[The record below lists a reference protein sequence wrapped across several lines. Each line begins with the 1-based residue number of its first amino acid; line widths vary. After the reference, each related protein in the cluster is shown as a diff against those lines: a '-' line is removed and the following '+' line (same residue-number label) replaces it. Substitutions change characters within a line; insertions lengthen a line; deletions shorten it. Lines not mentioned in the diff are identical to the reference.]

1 MYAVL
6 SVTDKTGITELGAGL
21 SRLGL
26 RLAATAGTAGLLREA
41 GLDATVIGDLSGVPE
56 LMGGRVRAFHPSV
69 FGGLLYRRGHPA
81 DEADVRRHGVPRID
95 VLVCNFRN
103 LPPDDASEGVLDS
116 IDVGGP
122 AMVRAAAKNHA
133 DVLPVVDPADYGAV
147 LAALTAA
154 DGRAG
159 ATDPGFRRR
168 LAVKAFART
177 EAYDRSIH
185 QFLARLAETGA
196 GQPRT

>member
-1 MYAVL
+1 M
-6 SVTDKTGITELGAGL
+6 TDKTGITELGAGL

-26 RLAATAGTAGLLREA
+26 RLVATSGTAALLRES
-41 GLDATVIGDLSGVPE
+41 GLDATVVGDLSGVPE

-95 VLVCNFRN
+95 VLVCNFRD
-103 LPPDDASEGVLDS
+103 LPPDDTSEGVLDS

-133 DVLPVVDPADYGAV
+133 DVLAVVDPADYGAV
-147 LAALTAA
+147 LDALTAA
-154 DGRAG
+154 GGRVG

-168 LAVKAFART
+168 LAVKAFVRT
-177 EAYDRSIH
+177 AAYDRSVH
-185 QFLARLAETGA
+185 RFLARLAESRPGR
-196 GQPRT
+196 PRP

>member
-26 RLAATAGTAGLLREA
+26 RLAATAGTARLLREA
-41 GLDATVIGDLSGVPE
+41 GLEATVIGELSGVPE

-81 DEADVRRHGVPRID
+81 DEADVRHHHVPRID
-95 VLVCNFRN
+95 VLVCNFRD
-103 LPPDDASEGVLDS
+103 LPPDDASEAVLDS

-147 LAALTAA
+147 LGALTAA
-154 DGRAG
+154 GGRVG
-159 ATDPGFRRR
+159 ATDPEFRRR
-168 LAVKAFART
+168 LAVKAFVRT
-177 EAYDRSIH
+177 AAYDRSIH
-185 QFLARLAETGA
+185 RLLARPAQNPA
-196 GQPRT
+196 GHSRP

>member
-21 SRLGL
+21 SRLGM
-26 RLAATAGTAGLLREA
+26 RLVATSGTAGLLREA

-69 FGGLLYRRGHPA
+69 FGGLLYRRGHPR
-81 DEADVRRHGVPRID
+81 DEADVRRHRVPRID
-95 VLVCNFRN
+95 VLVCNFRDV
-103 LPPDDASEGVLDS
+103 PPDDSTDGAVDS

-133 DVLPVVDPADYGAV
+133 DVLPVVDPADYGDV
-147 LAALTAA
+147 VDALTAVGGVVSETGLA
-154 DGRAG
+154 
-159 ATDPGFRRR
+159 FRRR
-168 LAVKAFART
+168 LARKAFLRT
-177 EAYDRSIH
+177 AAYDQSIH
-185 QFLARLAETGA
+185 RLLTRLTETGQA
-196 GQPRT
+196 PPRS

>member
-6 SVTDKTGITELGAGL
+6 SVTDKTGITELGTAL

-26 RLAATAGTAGLLREA
+26 RLVATAGTAGLLREA
-41 GLDATVIGDLSGVPE
+41 GLDATVIGELSGVPE

-81 DEADVRRHGVPRID
+81 DEADVRRHHVPRID
-95 VLVCNFRN
+95 VLVCNFRD
-103 LPPDDASEGVLDS
+103 LPSDDVRAGVADS

-122 AMVRAAAKNHA
+122 AMVRAAAKNHT

-147 LAALTAA
+147 VDALTAA
-154 DGRAG
+154 GGRAG
-159 ATDPGFRRR
+159 ATDPAFRRR

-177 EAYDRSIH
+177 AAYDASIH
-185 QFLARLAETGA
+185 RALARLAEPDA
-196 GQPRT
+196 RRPRP

>member
-6 SVTDKTGITELGAGL
+6 SVTDKTGITELGTAL

-26 RLAATAGTAGLLREA
+26 RLVATAGTAGLLREA
-41 GLDATVIGDLSGVPE
+41 GLDATVIGELSGVPE

-81 DEADVRRHGVPRID
+81 DEADVRRHHVPRID
-95 VLVCNFRN
+95 VLVCNFRD
-103 LPPDDASEGVLDS
+103 LPPGDVRAGVADS

-122 AMVRAAAKNHA
+122 AMVRAAAKNHT

-147 LAALTAA
+147 VDALTAA
-154 DGRAG
+154 GGRAG
-159 ATDPGFRRR
+159 ATDPAFRRR

-177 EAYDRSIH
+177 AAYDASIH
-185 QFLARLAETGA
+185 RALARLAEPDA
-196 GQPRT
+196 RRPRP

>member
-6 SVTDKTGITELGAGL
+6 SVTDKTGITELGTAL

-26 RLAATAGTAGLLREA
+26 RLVATAGTAGLLREA
-41 GLDATVIGDLSGVPE
+41 GLDATVIGELSGVPE

-81 DEADVRRHGVPRID
+81 DEADVRRHHVPRID
-95 VLVCNFRN
+95 VLVCNFRD
-103 LPPDDASEGVLDS
+103 LPPGDVRAGVADS

-122 AMVRAAAKNHA
+122 AMVRAAAKNHT

-147 LAALTAA
+147 VDALTAA
-154 DGRAG
+154 GGRAG
-159 ATDPGFRRR
+159 ATDPAFRRR

-177 EAYDRSIH
+177 AAYDASIH
-185 QFLARLAETGA
+185 RALARLAEPEA
-196 GQPRT
+196 ERPRP